1 MKYMKIRCIG
11 LGKMGSNL
19 AYNLKDHGYDVIG
32 YDTNKSFV
40 DDLSKDFKTTTSL
53 DVLFE
58 NREERV
64 VLWMLIP
71 NQIVDKVIEDLL
83 PYLKDHDIIIDAG
96 NSNYNYSIKRFH
108 YLKSNRIDFIDL
120 GTSGGMHGARHGMC
134 LMAGGEDEPIAY
146 VSKIFTDVSEPGGY
160 AHVGKPG
167 AGHYVKM
174 VHNGIEYGMMQAIA
188 EGLDLLEQ
196 SPFEFDYNQITD
208 MWNHGSIIESNLLK
222 HTKDAFDED
231 FKLSEIE
238 GKVDDSGEGMWMIE
252 EALKL
257 KVSLPIITQSL
268 FNRYKSKD
276 DLRFQEKVIA
286 AMRKE
291 FGGHAVYRKK

>member
-1 MKYMKIRCIG
+1 MKIRCIG

-19 AYNLKDHGYDVIG
+19 AYNLKEHGYEVMG
-32 YDTNKSFV
+32 YDTNKDIV
-40 DDLSKDFKTTTSL
+40 DRLSKDFMTTTSL

-58 NREERV
+58 NREDRV

-83 PYLKDHDIIIDAG
+83 PFLKPHDILIDAG
-96 NSNYNYSIKRFH
+96 NSNFNYSIRRFH
-108 YLKSNRIDFIDL
+108 YLKSKQIDFIDL
-120 GTSGGMHGARHGMC
+120 GTSGGTFGARHGMC
-134 LMAGGEDEPIAY
+134 LMAGGEKEPISY
-146 VSKIFTDVSEPGGY
+146 VSQVFKDVSTEGGY

-196 SPFEFDYNQITD
+196 SPFEFDYKQITD

-222 HTKDAFDED
+222 HAKGAFEED
-231 FKLSEIE
+231 IDLSEIE
-238 GKVDDSGEGMWMIE
+238 GRVDDSGEGMWMIE

-268 FNRYKSKD
+268 FTRYKSRD

-291 FGGHAVYRKK
+291 FGGHAVYKKK